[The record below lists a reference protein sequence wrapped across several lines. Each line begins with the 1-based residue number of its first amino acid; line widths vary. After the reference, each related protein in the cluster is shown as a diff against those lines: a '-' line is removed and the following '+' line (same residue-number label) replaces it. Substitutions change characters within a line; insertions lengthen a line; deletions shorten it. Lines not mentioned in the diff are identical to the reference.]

1 MQQRASERVE
11 ARLVDRYYRLRP
23 TEPDAQPRHSDC
35 KDLCTISMN
44 SVAVFAFDLP
54 DGTSQRVQ
62 FEEWAH
68 DWQHNT
74 DFELGLPLRHA
85 DFLATPAFRA
95 RLRSTPS
102 SYDPNLSAWDLFW
115 EPVGD
120 AAHWLLTEN

>member
-23 TEPDAQPRHSDC
+23 TEPGAQPRHSGC
-35 KDLCTISMN
+35 KDLCTISMR

-85 DFLATPAFRA
+85 DFLATPAFLA